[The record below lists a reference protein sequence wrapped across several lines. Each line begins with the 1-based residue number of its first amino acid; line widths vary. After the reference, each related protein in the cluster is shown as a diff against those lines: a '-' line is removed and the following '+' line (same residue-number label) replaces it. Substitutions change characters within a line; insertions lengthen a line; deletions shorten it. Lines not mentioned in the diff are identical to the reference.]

1 MTEYAEVPP
10 LTTVENEPT
19 VRGIKIAIIRAL
31 LSLIFIFIT
40 RFSYL
45 LKLYEKRAVNMSG
58 EMSVVFFISNS
69 VVRQL
74 RLNCFV
80 FVQLYLF
87 RLYLSCQHFFPVH
100 SEQSC
105 QHISK
110 PFSFFSS
117 L

>member
-1 MTEYAEVPP
+1 MTGYAEVPP

-69 VVRQL
+69 VVGQL
-74 RLNCFV
+74 HLSCFV
-80 FVQLYLF
+80 FVQVYLIQMHLPCLYF
-87 RLYLSCQHFFPVH
+87 LSVY

-105 QHISK
+105 LFSK

>member
-69 VVRQL
+69 VVGQL
-74 RLNCFV
+74 PLSCFV
-80 FVQLYLF
+80 FVQVYLIQMHLPCLYF
-87 RLYLSCQHFFPVH
+87 LSVY

-105 QHISK
+105 LFSK